1 MWTCGR
7 GEYGLCGNGG
17 TEDQLTP
24 APLEAFEDQ
33 IIVDV
38 QVSWY
43 TAPTLVKGATRGHRN
58 IPMRYQVFSK
68 KLAHVRFLLRM
79 IDVPLMCSSQALKG

>member
-17 TEDQLTP
+17 TEDQLLP
-24 APLEAFEDQ
+24 APLEAFEEH

-38 QVSWY
+38 QVSKKRRVPCRSIQVELEGRIEWCMEVEIKACFSPAFFRS
-43 TAPTLVKGATRGHRN
+43 TA
-58 IPMRYQVFSK
+58 S
-68 KLAHVRFLLRM
+68 
-79 IDVPLMCSSQALKG
+79 